1 MALGEPEDRR
11 VMVESV
17 VRLCL
22 SHIPTPTKTPEAAAA
37 DLALVACRCLL
48 VADPV

>member
-1 MALGEPEDRR
+1 

-22 SHIPTPTKTPEAAAA
+22 SHILTPTKTPEAVAD
-37 DLALVACRCLL
+37 DLALVACRCLR